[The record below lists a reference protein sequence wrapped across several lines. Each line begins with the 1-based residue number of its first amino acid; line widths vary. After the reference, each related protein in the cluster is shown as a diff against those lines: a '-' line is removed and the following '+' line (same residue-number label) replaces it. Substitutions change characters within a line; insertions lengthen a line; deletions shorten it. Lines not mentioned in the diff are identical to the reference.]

1 MTSPVSPLPSASPP
15 PPPAGPLRPGGV
27 ARAAILIAC
36 ITVLARLAGFARLIV
51 FTRSVGPSC
60 LGDAYFTANM
70 IPNIVFDIVVGGAL
84 TSLVVP
90 VLAGPAA
97 AGDQTVV
104 NRTTSA
110 LLTWAATILIPV
122 AILGAVFARVLIRLL
137 IGSGQTG
144 CSSDAQVAVGAR
156 MLEVFMPQVLLY
168 GGAVILIGVLQSH
181 RRFVGP
187 AIGPLLSSMVV
198 IAAYAL
204 FGSVANHR
212 ETALSI
218 SRAGQQALTRPHELI
233 LSVGTTLG
241 VAALLVAVLVPA
253 SRSGL
258 SLRPTY
264 RFPPGVGS
272 TIRAMA
278 IAGALVVGSQ
288 DLATGVVL
296 RLSNDRG
303 ADGAVVL
310 YGLAWTV
317 FTVPWAVLAVP
328 LATSAFPGLTSSWQ
342 AGDRVAYAASVA
354 RGARVLVVASAAAA
368 AMMVATAGPVAQ
380 VIVRGAPGGVP
391 PTQLARAL
399 VTFAPGLIGYSMVAL
414 MSRAMYAQG
423 NARTP
428 AVAVVTGWLIATVA
442 SVGLAQAWPPS
453 WTVAAIGVGTA
464 IGVSVS
470 GGWLV
475 IAVRRSAGRE
485 ALAGLPPATVAALT
499 GGLLGGV
506 AGALL
511 ALAAPSGGLVS
522 DLVVIAAAAALALGI
537 VSLAVAMIDRPTF
550 ALVLARTRLRRA

>member
-1 MTSPVSPLPSASPP
+1 VTA
-15 PPPAGPLRPGGV
+15 PARSGV
-27 ARAAILIAC
+27 ARAAILIAGV
-36 ITVLARLAGFARLIV
+36 TVAARLAGFARLIV

-60 LGDAYFTANM
+60 LGDAYYTANM

-84 TSLVVP
+84 VSLVVP

-97 AGDQTVV
+97 AGDQETV
-104 NRTTSA
+104 NHTTSA
-110 LLTWAATILIPV
+110 LLTWAATILLPIAV
-122 AILGAVFARVLIRLL
+122 LGALFARVLVRLL
-137 IGSGQTG
+137 IGSGQSG

-181 RRFVGP
+181 RRFLGP
-187 AIGPLLSSMVV
+187 AIGPLLSSVVV

-204 FGSVANHR
+204 FGSVANRR
-212 ETALSI
+212 ETALST
-218 SRAGQQALTRPHELI
+218 SSSGHVVLTRPHELI

-241 VAALLVAVLVPA
+241 VAALLLAVLVPA
-253 SRSGL
+253 TRAGL

-264 RFPPGVGS
+264 RFPAGVGG
-272 TIRAMA
+272 TVRAMA

-328 LATSAFPGLTSSWQ
+328 LATSAFPGLTSAWQ
-342 AGDRVAYAASVA
+342 AGDTAGYAASVA
-354 RGARVLVVASAAAA
+354 RGARVIVVASAAAA
-368 AMMVATAGPVAQ
+368 AMMIATAGPLAQ

-399 VTFAPGLIGYSMVAL
+399 VTFAPGLVGFSMVAL
-414 MSRAMYAQG
+414 MSRAMFAQG

-428 AVAVVTGWLIATVA
+428 AVAVVAGWVVA
-442 SVGLAQAWPPS
+442 VAASIGLAQAWPPS
-453 WTVAAIGVGTA
+453 WTVAAIGLGTS
-464 IGVSVS
+464 IGMSLS
-470 GGWLV
+470 GLWLV
-475 IAVRRSAGRE
+475 VAVRRSAGS
-485 ALAGLPPATVAALT
+485 ATTAGLPSASVAAL
-499 GGLLGGV
+499 GGGV
-506 AGALL
+506 VGAGAGALL
-511 ALAAPSGGLVS
+511 ALAVPRGGLVV
-522 DLVVIAAAAALALGI
+522 DLLAIAATAAVALGTVALA
-537 VSLAVAMIDRPTF
+537 VTVVDRPTLT
-550 ALVLARTRLRRA
+550 LVLDRSGVLTRLRRA